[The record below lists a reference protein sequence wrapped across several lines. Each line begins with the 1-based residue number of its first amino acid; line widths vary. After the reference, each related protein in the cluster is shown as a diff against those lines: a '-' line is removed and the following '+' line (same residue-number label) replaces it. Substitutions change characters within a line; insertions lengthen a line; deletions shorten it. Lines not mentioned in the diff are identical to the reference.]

1 MKILTSLNKWVIISS
16 KSLSL
21 SNKIE
26 MLPKSSEDKNP
37 EETASASYP
46 KLRMQFT
53 YNLVCDVIEFIC
65 NLKLFKAIKETTLMM
80 PTAS

>member
-1 MKILTSLNKWVIISS
+1 
-16 KSLSL
+16 
-21 SNKIE
+21 

-53 YNLVCDVIEFIC
+53 YSLVCDVIEFIC
-65 NLKLFKAIKETTLMM
+65 NLKLFKAINRNYFNDADSLIIFF
-80 PTAS
+80 PINAQIPCFVL